1 MNDPKK
7 NAFQSLSWLPFI
19 SFLFY
24 MLSKCSRPIVGLHP
38 WKQSDSLA
46 QMDIAA
52 NLISM
57 PSIFHDYSGSLIFW
71 DTPIYQ
77 FLVGTLS
84 SPLRIDPLIGSRVL
98 NLALLFISA
107 FCLIRTFSS
116 LVNKFS
122 VSLYLFFLCANP
134 FILHY
139 YASPIPD
146 VLAIAFGACGLL
158 FFVEYFVDRQESIFI
173 PVSCLFLILSTIIK
187 SPIGFFFY
195 LMILSFCLVKKL
207 NFFAQPRL
215 MIPYSSMG
223 FVLLLTAFSIEK
235 FRSSL
240 LSTSRQAASSLWE
253 RDPSLY
259 FGNFADR
266 FSLDTILIY
275 FKRFLIFGGDFS
287 VLRISFGLTLL
298 TAMILAISLSSEV
311 RKSNS
316 NIYS

>member
-1 MNDPKK
+1 M
-7 NAFQSLSWLPFI
+7 
-19 SFLFY
+19 
-24 MLSKCSRPIVGLHP
+24 
-38 WKQSDSLA
+38 
-46 QMDIAA
+46 
-52 NLISM
+52 
-57 PSIFHDYSGSLIFW
+57 
-71 DTPIYQ
+71 
-77 FLVGTLS
+77 
-84 SPLRIDPLIGSRVL
+84 
-98 NLALLFISA
+98 
-107 FCLIRTFSS
+107 
-116 LVNKFS
+116 
-122 VSLYLFFLCANP
+122 
-134 FILHY
+134 
-139 YASPIPD
+139 
-146 VLAIAFGACGLL
+146 LAIAFGACGLL

-298 TAMILAISLSSEV
+298 TAMILAIVYLP
-311 RKSNS
+311 R
-316 NIYS
+316 